1 MVRVKGGKFSQKR
14 RGHLLKYVKGF
25 RWGRKAKYRAAKEAL
40 YHAWEYAY
48 RDRKTKKREFRKL
61 WQIQINAA
69 CRQAGVSYSRFIY
82 GLKKNK
88 IELDRKI
95 LSNLARNHPQIFA
108 KIMERAMRT
117 PSSSSPS
124 PRPYMGEAR

>member
-14 RGHLLKYVKGF
+14 RRHLLKYAKGF
-25 RWGRKAKYRAAKEAL
+25 RWGRKSKLRAAKEAL
-40 YHAWEYAY
+40 YHAWEYSY
-48 RDRKTKKREFRKL
+48 RDRKAKKREFRKL

-69 CRQAGVSYSRFIY
+69 CRNLGIPYSKFIS

-95 LSNLARNHPQIFA
+95 LSQLAQNYPQIFE
-108 KIMERAMRT
+108 KIVEKT
-117 PSSSSPS
+117 KS
-124 PRPYMGEAR
+124 